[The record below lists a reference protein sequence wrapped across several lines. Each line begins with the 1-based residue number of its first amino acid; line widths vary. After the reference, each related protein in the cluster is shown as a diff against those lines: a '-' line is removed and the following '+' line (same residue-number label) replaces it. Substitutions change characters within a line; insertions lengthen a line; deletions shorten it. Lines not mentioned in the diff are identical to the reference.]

1 MKLRYKLKLEGF
13 QCVCHTFVG
22 GLEYCCT
29 MVYLP
34 FFYYWRLTSVLF
46 CFVLFPLIADT
57 VRVDEG
63 FCYSMCMKA
72 MKKICGSTLRTENGP
87 A

>member
-1 MKLRYKLKLEGF
+1 MRIGVRGRRDRILTITHHLSLFLKVKNRM
-13 QCVCHTFVG
+13 QSRWTNRIS
-22 GLEYCCT
+22 
-29 MVYLP
+29 LP
-34 FFYYWRLTSVLF
+34 RG
-46 CFVLFPLIADT
+46 T

>member
-1 MKLRYKLKLEGF
+1 M
-13 QCVCHTFVG
+13 
-22 GLEYCCT
+22 
-29 MVYLP
+29 
-34 FFYYWRLTSVLF
+34 FFFSLSLS
-46 CFVLFPLIADT
+46 LSLITDT

>member
-1 MKLRYKLKLEGF
+1 MPLKKKNLLEADNR
-13 QCVCHTFVG
+13 C
-22 GLEYCCT
+22 L
-29 MVYLP
+29 
-34 FFYYWRLTSVLF
+34 FFFSLSF
-46 CFVLFPLIADT
+46 SLITDT